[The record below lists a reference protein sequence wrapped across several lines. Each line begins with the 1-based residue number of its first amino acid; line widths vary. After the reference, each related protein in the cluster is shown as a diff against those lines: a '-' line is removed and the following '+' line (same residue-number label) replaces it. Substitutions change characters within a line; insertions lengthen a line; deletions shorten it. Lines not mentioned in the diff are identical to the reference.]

1 MCGIHWTG
9 SLSSNEGRRI
19 PRSWRWMNLPGW
31 LPFSGVAGFTGMCDG
46 APWKRAFTKC
56 FTAPQKSHQ
65 PNPNGPATQKC
76 WVPKSP
82 NETQQTW
89 RCFTP
94 LQTHLSCLIK
104 ELPDPKTA
112 CNRLKHHIGLCKSS
126 LSRHWLGPW
135 KYSAFFSG
143 SFLADGEFLPVVQG
157 RVTSA
162 IQALNL
168 PKYEGPKLLG
178 TL

>member
-31 LPFSGVAGFTGMCDG
+31 LAFSGVAGFTGMCDG

-135 KYSAFFSG
+135 KYSAFFLRFIPGRRRIPACGCREGWLVPFKPSTCPNMKVQ
-143 SFLADGEFLPVVQG
+143 SF
-157 RVTSA
+157 
-162 IQALNL
+162 
-168 PKYEGPKLLG
+168 
-178 TL
+178 